1 MDEAIVMPFRKVYCG
16 SARPMMPASAIRQT
30 SLKGTFSG
38 LVKSDI
44 IQKMA
49 AARIILDPNSASGD
63 TVSAFAI
70 SLQNTMFSPNIVY
83 AAAHARCPVSLEF
96 MRQR

>member
-1 MDEAIVMPFRKVYCG
+1 
-16 SARPMMPASAIRQT
+16 MMPARAIRHT

-38 LVKSDI
+38 LVKSDNS
-44 IQKMA
+44 QKMA
-49 AARIILDPNSASGD
+49 AARIILVPKRASGD

-70 SLQNTMFSPNIVY
+70 SLQNTMFNPNIPY